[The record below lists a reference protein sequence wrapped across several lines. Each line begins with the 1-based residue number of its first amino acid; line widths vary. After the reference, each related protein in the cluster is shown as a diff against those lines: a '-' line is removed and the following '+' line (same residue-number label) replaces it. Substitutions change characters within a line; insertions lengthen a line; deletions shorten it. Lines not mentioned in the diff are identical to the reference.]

1 MINIEEHFG
10 LVHKIVNKYFKRT
23 NLYEYDD
30 LFQVG
35 CIGLVK
41 ASKKFDES
49 LGNKFSTFA
58 ITCIYGELKHHF
70 RDGKWRMGTNKLRTQ
85 GKAEMPISL
94 DYERKGEDGSILEND
109 IFVDNFENKITDIL
123 FINEILNKLNDK
135 EKLVINLTYQKNKSQ
150 FEIGQIL
157 GVSQVQVSR
166 LKSKAINKLRQAAA
180 N

>member
-1 MINIEEHFG
+1 MINIEDHFG

-49 LGNKFSTFA
+49 RGKFSTIA
-58 ITCIYGELKHHF
+58 THCITNELRHHF
-70 RDGKWRMGTNKLRTQ
+70 RGDKWRMGTDKLRTQ
-85 GKAEMPISL
+85 GKAEVPLSI
-94 DYERKGEDGSILEND
+94 DYERKGEDGSVLENA
-109 IFVDNFENKITDIL
+109 IEVDGFENKITDIL

-135 EKLVINLTYQKNKSQ
+135 EKLVINLTYQKK
-150 FEIGQIL
+150 
-157 GVSQVQVSR
+157 
-166 LKSKAINKLRQAAA
+166 
-180 N
+180 